1 MTQNEIDI
9 IIKREVAARLP
20 YGLLVNYDF
29 GNSYPYPKIGHVY
42 LWHDNDF
49 CGIEMVDKYPDN
61 WFAMSRW
68 HTARWDEIKPYLRPM
83 ESMTDIER
91 DELHKYTCVVW
102 NNETDSHSEYERKTY
117 SESLKFDW
125 LNERMFDYRGL
136 IVRHLALVAPDGMY
150 DFSDK
155 DESCNK

>member
-1 MTQNEIDI
+1 MTQNEID

-20 YGLLVNYDF
+20 YGLLVNYDL

-42 LWHDNDF
+42 LWHDNGF
-49 CGIEMVDKYPDN
+49 CGIEMVDDYRDN

-68 HTARWDEIKPYLRPM
+68 HTASWDEIKPYLRPM
-83 ESMTDIER
+83 TSMTE
-91 DELHKYTCVVW
+91 DEKT
-102 NNETDSHSEYERKTY
+102 EYKTLCDALLDTGISY
-117 SESLKFDW
+117 LSDW
-125 LNERMFDYRGL
+125 LNGHMFDYRGL

-150 DFSDK
+150 KFSDT